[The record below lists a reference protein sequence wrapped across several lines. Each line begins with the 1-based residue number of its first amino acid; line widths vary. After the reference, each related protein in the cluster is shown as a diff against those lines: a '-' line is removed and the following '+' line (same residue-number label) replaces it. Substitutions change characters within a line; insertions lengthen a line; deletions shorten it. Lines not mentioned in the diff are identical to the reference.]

1 MGSTRLPGKVLEPL
15 AGRPSLL
22 RIVERLERAR
32 GLDGVAVL
40 TSVADGDDAIAELCE
55 REGVTCLRGSENDV
69 LARYQG
75 AAEALGPEF
84 VVRVTA
90 DCPLVDPQVIADLLA
105 LRAAAR
111 GVVYASVATGAVGAE
126 TGLRRFPD
134 GLDAEVFTAAAL
146 AQADADAHDPYEREH
161 VTPYIWRHPELFAAA
176 TLECERD
183 LGRERWTVDHAA
195 DLELVSAV
203 YERLREP
210 FGWREVLEVIEREPA
225 LRDLNSA
232 HRVQPS

>member
-1 MGSTRLPGKVLEPL
+1 MSTLAFVQARMGSTRLPGKVLEPL

-105 LRAAAR
+105 LRAA
-111 GVVYASVATGAVGAE
+111 
-126 TGLRRFPD
+126 
-134 GLDAEVFTAAAL
+134 
-146 AQADADAHDPYEREH
+146 
-161 VTPYIWRHPELFAAA
+161 
-176 TLECERD
+176 
-183 LGRERWTVDHAA
+183 
-195 DLELVSAV
+195 
-203 YERLREP
+203 
-210 FGWREVLEVIEREPA
+210 
-225 LRDLNSA
+225 
-232 HRVQPS
+232 